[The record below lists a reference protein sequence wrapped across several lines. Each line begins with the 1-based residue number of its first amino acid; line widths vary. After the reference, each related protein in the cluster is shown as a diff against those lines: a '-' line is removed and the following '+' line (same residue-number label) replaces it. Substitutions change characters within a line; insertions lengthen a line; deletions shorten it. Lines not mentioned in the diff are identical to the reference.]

1 MGFREAGLWKGH
13 SLSFA
18 LGKHSAYLT
27 SIQPHRLRYSV
38 QGMAPSHI
46 DKDIT
51 ANYEMENLE
60 LASGGFGKVFRAT
73 DRKHPERRVAIKSM
87 LLSSARR
94 REMSENEVKIMPL
107 ALTMPQMIFDMEW
120 GSICTLHAR
129 AHTHTHTHRHWLRQ
143 SIYIALSTSFSSDL
157 SWLHVDMKRLECMFA
172 CLCLCRCMTTRSCEI
187 TEQCR

>member
-1 MGFREAGLWKGH
+1 MGFREAGFWKGH

-120 GSICTLHAR
+120 RSICTLHAHTR
-129 AHTHTHTHRHWLRQ
+129 AHTHTH
-143 SIYIALSTSFSSDL
+143 IALASSVYL
-157 SWLHVDMKRLECMFA
+157 YRFVYLILFRLVLVACRHEEIRMHVCVPVSVPLHDNKKL
-172 CLCLCRCMTTRSCEI
+172 
-187 TEQCR
+187 